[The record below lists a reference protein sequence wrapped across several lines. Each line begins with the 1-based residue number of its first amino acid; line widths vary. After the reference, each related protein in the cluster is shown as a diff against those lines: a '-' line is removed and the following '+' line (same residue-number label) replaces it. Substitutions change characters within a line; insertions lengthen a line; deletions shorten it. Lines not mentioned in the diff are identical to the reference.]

1 MTIDNAGAAV
11 VVVGATGVTAFDDT
25 DEEDVPP
32 AFDAVALNVYDV
44 PYVKPVTV
52 QSPDEP
58 ATVHVKEPGVDVTRY
73 EVGVPPEPA
82 ATVTTADASLISAV
96 GAGGVPGTA
105 GCGVTGSEAEE
116 AADVPPPFV
125 AVALNVY
132 DVPLVKPDTVQLPEA
147 PVTVHENDPGVEVTR
162 YDAGVPPLPAATVTT
177 ADETP
182 ASAVGVRGVPGIVGC
197 GVTAFD
203 AADAA
208 DVPPPF
214 VAVAL
219 KVYDV
224 PFVKPDTV
232 QLPEEPVTV
241 QVKDPGVD
249 VTAYDVGVPPEPAA
263 TVTTADETPATAVGA
278 GGVPGIAGA
287 GPPSVEHVEPLL
299 DPQLSFPGP
308 PKK

>member
-1 MTIDNAGAAV
+1 
-11 VVVGATGVTAFDDT
+11 
-25 DEEDVPP
+25 
-32 AFDAVALNVYDV
+32 
-44 PYVKPVTV
+44 
-52 QSPDEP
+52 
-58 ATVHVKEPGVDVTRY
+58 
-73 EVGVPPEPA
+73 
-82 ATVTTADASLISAV
+82 
-96 GAGGVPGTA
+96 
-105 GCGVTGSEAEE
+105 
-116 AADVPPPFV
+116 
-125 AVALNVY
+125 VY

-147 PVTVHENDPGVEVTR
+147 PVTVHVNDPGVEVTR

-249 VTAYDVGVPPEPAA
+249 VTAYDAGVPPEPAA

-278 GGVPGIAGA
+278 GGVPGTTG
-287 GPPSVEHVEPLL
+287 
-299 DPQLSFPGP
+299 
-308 PKK
+308 